1 MVPMNRRE
9 LLQTLG
15 SLAAVS
21 VMDTAI
27 PVQSLA
33 GPKSPTSPVSL
44 GRCTTYELPEVMK
57 QLDAMFDQLGGVKK
71 LVAGKTV
78 VLKVNLTGNSK
89 NPALGRPANRTYQTH
104 PSIALATAMLL
115 DRAGAKRL
123 RFVDCTYQSG
133 PIEDVLVAGGWDLK
147 AFEALKADV
156 DFEDTRNLGKGKRY
170 TQVKVPWGGS
180 LYPAYELNHSYV
192 DCDVY
197 MSLAKLKNHYTA
209 GVTLGIKNNFGIT
222 PTALYGQPEQ
232 NERSTNARVQMF
244 HEGATRP
251 MAGLPQEVDP
261 NSPRVT
267 SYRVPRHTVDALGIR
282 PIDLTIIDGIETT
295 SGGEGPWIQ
304 GIEYHKPD
312 LLVAGRNPVCTDAIA
327 TAAMGYD
334 PLAASG
340 TGPFPGDNHLKMAM
354 DLGLGSA
361 DPKKIEVRGL
371 SLKEATHPFNWL
383 PAKRGY

>member
-1 MVPMNRRE
+1 MASLNRRE
-9 LLQTLG
+9 LIGGLG
-15 SLAAVS
+15 AVAGGSVLEGLLGGRLAFA
-21 VMDTAI
+21 
-27 PVQSLA
+27 A
-33 GPKSPTSPVSL
+33 GPKTSAVTL
-44 GRCTTYELPEVMK
+44 GRCTTYELPAVLER
-57 QLDAMFDQLGGVKK
+57 LDGMFDQLGGVKK

-89 NPALGRPANRTYQTH
+89 TPALGRPANRTYQTH
-104 PSIALATAMLL
+104 PNVALATAMLL
-115 DRAGAKRL
+115 DRGGAKRL

-133 PIEDVLVAGGWDLK
+133 PIEEVLVAGGWDLK
-147 AFEALKADV
+147 AFEALKAEV

-170 TQVKVPWGGS
+170 TRVKVPWGGS

-197 MSLAKLKNHYTA
+197 LSLAKLKNHYTA

-251 MAGLPQEVDP
+251 MAGLPQEVAP
-261 NSPRVT
+261 GSPRVT

-304 GIEYHKPD
+304 GIAYQKPD
-312 LLVAGRNPVCTDAIA
+312 LLIAGRNPVCTDAIA

-340 TGPFPGDNHLKMAM
+340 TGPFPGDNHLKLAM
-354 DLGLGSA
+354 DLGLGTA
-361 DPKKIEVRGL
+361 DPKQMEVRGL
-371 SLKEATHPFNWL
+371 SLKEATRPFGWQ

>member
-1 MVPMNRRE
+1 MKRRE
-9 LLQTLG
+9 FLHGLGLLTSG
-15 SLAAVS
+15 SVLEAAFPGRS
-21 VMDTAI
+21 VAEAA
-27 PVQSLA
+27 P
-33 GPKSPTSPVSL
+33 PTSPVSL
-44 GRCTTYELPEVMK
+44 GRCTTYDLPNVLK
-57 QLDAMFDQLGGVKK
+57 RLDTMFDQLGGVRK

-104 PSIALATAMLL
+104 PNVALATAILL

-147 AFEALKADV
+147 AFEALKAEV

-170 TQVKVPWGGS
+170 TRVKVPWGGS

-192 DCDVY
+192 ECDVY
-197 MSLAKLKNHYTA
+197 LSLAKLKNHYTA
-209 GVTLGIKNNFGIT
+209 GITLGIKNNFGIT

-261 NSPRVT
+261 HSPRVT

-282 PIDLTIIDGIETT
+282 PIDLTIIDGIETM

-304 GIEYHKPD
+304 GIAYQKPD
-312 LLVAGRNPVCTDAIA
+312 LLIAGRNPVCTDAIA

-334 PLAASG
+334 PLSASK
-340 TGPFPGDNHLKMAM
+340 TGPFPGDNHLKLAM
-354 DLGLGSA
+354 DLGLGMA
-361 DPKKIEVRGL
+361 DPKRIEVRGL
-371 SLKEATHPFNWL
+371 SLSEATRPFNWQ